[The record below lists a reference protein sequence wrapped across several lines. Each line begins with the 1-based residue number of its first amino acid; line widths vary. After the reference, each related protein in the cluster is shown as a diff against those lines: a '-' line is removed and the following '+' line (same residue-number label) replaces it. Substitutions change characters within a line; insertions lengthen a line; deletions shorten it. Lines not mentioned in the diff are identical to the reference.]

1 MHKYKILKKHKYNL
15 ENYYLNHIKED
26 DIEKIRIWRNEQ
38 INILRQDKYITHD
51 EQIKYYSSNVWNEYE
66 NDCPDKILMAFN
78 KDNHLIG
85 YGGLVHIDWNSKIG
99 EMSFLLK
106 TSIAKNENKYNVKM
120 TKFISILQSI
130 AFEELKMNSI
140 STETYSSRK
149 SHILILEKNNFKL
162 NKKIG
167 ESFYHSLDMNT

>member
-1 MHKYKILKKHKYNL
+1 
-15 ENYYLNHIKED
+15 
-26 DIEKIRIWRNEQ
+26 
-38 INILRQDKYITHD
+38 
-51 EQIKYYSSNVWNEYE
+51 
-66 NDCPDKILMAFN
+66 
-78 KDNHLIG
+78 
-85 YGGLVHIDWNSKIG
+85 
-99 EMSFLLK
+99 
-106 TSIAKNENKYNVKM
+106 M